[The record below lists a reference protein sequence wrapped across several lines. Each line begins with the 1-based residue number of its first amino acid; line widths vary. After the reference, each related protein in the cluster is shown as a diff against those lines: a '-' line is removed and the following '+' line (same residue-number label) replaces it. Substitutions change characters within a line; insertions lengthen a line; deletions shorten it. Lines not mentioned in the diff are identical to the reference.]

1 MAWHQNPVKPH
12 GTQHIVSGS
21 GYHSLAGVPKIVPTV
36 SAMVIH
42 EMYCNITYRLH
53 HRGKAAKVRVKLVR
67 EAWHGQAEDPTS
79 YQGYWLEDWAEY
91 DIEEGGNFL
100 LTRVA
105 YELAEAH
112 RPLHWELR
120 VDGADIDISTRYAK
134 AAAFG

>member
-21 GYHSLAGVPKIVPTV
+21 GYHSLAGVPDIVPGV

-42 EMYCNITYRLH
+42 EMYCNVTYRL
-53 HRGKAAKVRVKLVR
+53 RDPNKAAKIRVKLVR
-67 EAWHGQAEDPTS
+67 ESWHGEPEDPTS
-79 YQGYWLEDWAEY
+79 YQGYWLLPGFD
-91 DIEEGGNFL
+91 NFL
-100 LTRVA
+100 ITRVA

-134 AAAFG
+134 AAQM